1 MGGRRPPTG
10 HRSPFDWSHDRGE
23 PAASWFDLGEG
34 WAGGSDV
41 NSGYVVITPAR
52 DEERFIE
59 HILRSM
65 ITQTL
70 RAEEWIIVD
79 DGSTDGTAA
88 IVRDYADR
96 HPWLRL
102 ITQPDRGERKL
113 GGGVVETFNRGLEN
127 LRSDGYAFV
136 SKLDADLSLPPNYFE
151 FLLQRFQ
158 ENHRLGIA
166 SGCTFVRRGNTLV
179 WERNSERSSR
189 GMMKVY
195 RRECFEDI
203 GGLVAELGWD
213 VIDDYKAQ
221 FLGWETRSYRD
232 LVVIHHR
239 PMGSS
244 GKGILEGRRRFGE
257 VHYLLSSHP
266 LYAFCSGLYRMLE
279 RPYVVGGLAVWYGYV
294 RSFLSRKKRIA
305 EGELKQFIRERQLE
319 RVKAAIA
326 PSARLLGRR

>member
-1 MGGRRPPTG
+1 MRRQPVAAHKNPFGWNDAGERGRRSGLT
-10 HRSPFDWSHDRGE
+10 RGGGG
-23 PAASWFDLGEG
+23 PGE
-34 WAGGSDV
+34 SDV

-59 HILRSM
+59 YTLRSM
-65 ITQTL
+65 IAQTL
-70 RAEEWIIVD
+70 WPEEWIIVD

-88 IVRDYADR
+88 IVREHAERY
-96 HPWLRL
+96 PWLRL
-102 ITQPDRGERKL
+102 TRRPDRGERKI
-113 GGGVVETFNRGLEN
+113 GGGVVEAFNHGLRN
-127 LRSDGYAFV
+127 VRSEAYGFI
-136 SKLDADLSLPPNYFE
+136 SKLDADLSLPSNYFE
-151 FLLQRFQ
+151 CLLQRFK

-166 SGCTFVRRGNTLV
+166 SGCTFVRRGKKLV

-195 RRECFEDI
+195 RRGCFEEM

-221 FLGWETRSYRD
+221 ALGWETRSYRD

-244 GKGILEGRRRFGE
+244 GKGILEGRKRFGE

-266 LYAFCSGLYRMLE
+266 VYAFGSGLYRMLE

-305 EGELKQFIRERQLE
+305 EGELKQFIREKQLD
-319 RVKAAIA
+319 RMKAAIA
-326 PSARLLGRR
+326 SSARILGRR